1 LIVLKY
7 FHGMDRYQYS
17 TRLGEGI
24 SSVVFKALDRQRN
37 EHVALKTIELENEE
51 EGVPS
56 TALREIAILNRL
68 HHPNII
74 GLRDVVHHEKKLV
87 IALEYVKWNLRQ
99 YCDQFELMPSIIQN
113 IMRQLFD
120 AINYCHENNVV
131 HRDLK
136 PHNILIG
143 ENQQI
148 KLADFG
154 LSRELGI
161 YVRTCTS
168 EVVTLWYRSPDV
180 LCGNQHY
187 GKSVDMWSLGC
198 ILAELA
204 SPEISP
210 PFSGSDPRDTLRKIF
225 ELLGSPTPDNWEQA
239 ETFEN
244 YAQITADFEHY
255 EPEPLE
261 EKYPKLTP
269 NGLDLLLQCW
279 RYDHTRRIKA
289 PEAMKHPYWDDKEM
303 DP

>member
-1 LIVLKY
+1 
-7 FHGMDRYQYS
+7 MDRYQYS

-37 EHVALKTIELENEE
+37 EHVALKTIDLDNEE

-74 GLRDVVHHEKKLV
+74 GLRDVVHHDKKLV
-87 IALEYVKWNLRQ
+87 IALEYVQWNLRQ
-99 YCDQFELMPSIIQN
+99 YADQYDLRPSGVRN

-136 PHNILIG
+136 PHNILIDN
-143 ENQQI
+143 NQQL

-187 GKSVDMWSLGC
+187 GKSVDIWSLGC
-198 ILAELA
+198 IMAELA
-204 SPEISP
+204 NVDLSP
-210 PFSGSDPRDTLRKIF
+210 PFSGADNKDTLRKIF
-225 ELLGSPTPDNWEQA
+225 EHLGSPTPDNWDQA
-239 ETFEN
+239 ESFEN
-244 YAQITADFEHY
+244 YATLTAGFDQY
-255 EPEPLE
+255 EQENLE
-261 EKYPKLTP
+261 ERYPKLSA
-269 NGLDLLLQCW
+269 NGLTLLKQTW
-279 RYDHTRRIKA
+279 IYDHTRRITA
-289 PEAMKHPYWDDKEM
+289 GDAMKHDYWDE
-303 DP
+303 

>member
-1 LIVLKY
+1 
-7 FHGMDRYQYS
+7 MDRYQYS

-68 HHPNII
+68 HHANII
-74 GLRDVVHHEKKLV
+74 GLRDVVHHDKKLV
-87 IALEYVKWNLRQ
+87 IALEYVQWNLRQ
-99 YCDQFELMPSIIQN
+99 FADQFELRASSIRN

-120 AINYCHENNVV
+120 AISYCHDNNVV

-143 ENQQI
+143 QDEQI

-187 GKSVDMWSLGC
+187 GKSVDVWSLGC

-204 SPEISP
+204 SPEIQP
-210 PFSGSDPRDTLRKIF
+210 PFSGSDPADTLRKIF

-239 ETFEN
+239 ESFEN
-244 YAQITADFEHY
+244 YAKLTAGLKHY
-255 EPEPLE
+255 EPESLE
-261 EKYPKLTP
+261 DKYPKL
-269 NGLDLLLQCW
+269 NASGLELLLQCW
-279 RYDHTRRIKA
+279 IYDHTRRITA
-289 PEAMKHPYWDDKEM
+289 EDAMKHSYWDD
-303 DP
+303 

>member
-1 LIVLKY
+1 
-7 FHGMDRYQYS
+7 MDRYQYS

-37 EHVALKTIELENEE
+37 EHVALKTIDLDNEE

-74 GLRDVVHHEKKLV
+74 GLRDVVHHDKKLV
-87 IALEYVKWNLRQ
+87 IALEYVQWNLRQ
-99 YCDQFELMPSIIQN
+99 YADQYDLRPSGVRN

-136 PHNILIG
+136 PHNILIDN
-143 ENQQI
+143 NQQL

-180 LCGNQHY
+180 LCGNQQY
-187 GKSVDMWSLGC
+187 GKSVDIWSLGC
-198 ILAELA
+198 IMAELA
-204 SPEISP
+204 SADLSP
-210 PFSGSDPRDTLRKIF
+210 PFSGADNKDTLRKIF
-225 ELLGSPTPDNWEQA
+225 EHLGSPTPDNWEQA

-244 YAQITADFEHY
+244 YATLTAGFDHY
-255 EPEPLE
+255 EQENLE
-261 EKYPKLTP
+261 ERYPKLSAT
-269 NGLDLLLQCW
+269 GLNLLLQTW
-279 RYDHTRRIKA
+279 RYDHTRRIKSG
-289 PEAMKHPYWDDKEM
+289 EAMQHPYWDE
-303 DP
+303 

>member
-1 LIVLKY
+1 
-7 FHGMDRYQYS
+7 MDRYQYS

-37 EHVALKTIELENEE
+37 EHVALKTIDLDNEE

-74 GLRDVVHHEKKLV
+74 GLRDVVHHDKKLV
-87 IALEYVKWNLRQ
+87 IALEYVQWNLRQ
-99 YCDQFELMPSIIQN
+99 YADQYDLRPSGVRN

-136 PHNILIG
+136 PHNILIDN
-143 ENQQI
+143 NQQL

-187 GKSVDMWSLGC
+187 GKSVDIWSLGC
-198 ILAELA
+198 IMAELA
-204 SPEISP
+204 NVDLSP
-210 PFSGSDPRDTLRKIF
+210 PFSGADNKDTLRKIF
-225 ELLGSPTPDNWEQA
+225 EHLGSPTPDNWDQA
-239 ETFEN
+239 ESFEN
-244 YAQITADFEHY
+244 YATLTAGFDQY
-255 EPEPLE
+255 EQENLE
-261 EKYPKLTP
+261 ERYPKLSA
-269 NGLDLLLQCW
+269 NGLTLLKQTW
-279 RYDHTRRIKA
+279 IYDHTRRITA
-289 PEAMKHPYWDDKEM
+289 AEGMQHEYWDE
-303 DP
+303 

>member
-1 LIVLKY
+1 
-7 FHGMDRYQYS
+7 MDRYQYS

-37 EHVALKTIELENEE
+37 EHVALKTIDLDNEE

-74 GLRDVVHHEKKLV
+74 GLRDVVHHDKKLV
-87 IALEYVKWNLRQ
+87 IALEYVQWNLRQ
-99 YCDQFELMPSIIQN
+99 YADQYDLRPSGVRN

-136 PHNILIG
+136 PHNILIDN
-143 ENQQI
+143 NQQL

-161 YVRTCTS
+161 YVRTCTA
-168 EVVTLWYRSPDV
+168 EVVTLWYRAPDV
-180 LCGNQHY
+180 LCGNQQY
-187 GKSVDMWSLGC
+187 GKSVDIWSLGC
-198 ILAELA
+198 IMAEL
-204 SPEISP
+204 SSVDLSP
-210 PFSGSDPRDTLRKIF
+210 PFSGADNKDTLRKIF
-225 ELLGSPTPDNWEQA
+225 EHLGSPTPDNWEQA

-244 YAQITADFEHY
+244 YATLTSGFDHY
-255 EPEPLE
+255 EQENLE
-261 EKYPKLTP
+261 ERYPKLSEKGM
-269 NGLDLLLQCW
+269 NLLLQTW
-279 RYDHTRRIKA
+279 SYDHTRRITA
-289 PEAMKHPYWDDKEM
+289 GDAMKHDYWDE
-303 DP
+303 